1 MKHFFIVGAAKAATT
16 SMQHYLDQHPQIA
29 MCGMRWTRYFHF
41 NGPKPDLEGFASTAG
56 SAFLRE
62 SQRRYNAM
70 RNTAFKGDVQ
80 AYLALWESDENTLQA
95 GESSPT
101 YLYDRAVPSRINEQF
116 NDARIVIILRNP
128 VDRAFSHFK
137 MDVRRKWI
145 PPTSFQE
152 ALSLEPAFIDN
163 FWWGTRHYLRQGLY
177 FSHLRRYLDVFGEDR
192 VKILRYEDLKAG
204 PHAFMDTITNF
215 LSVEQY
221 SFDLSKTHN
230 QSESEWEQNADANFE
245 GNRRLR
251 LRLLDFYHADIIRT
265 AKITGLDL
273 SDWLTLR

>member
-56 SAFLRE
+56 SAFLKE

-70 RNTAFKGDVQ
+70 RNTAFKGNVQ
-80 AYLALWESDENTLQA
+80 AYLSLWESDGNTLQA

-128 VDRAFSHFK
+128 VDR
-137 MDVRRKWI
+137 D
-145 PPTSFQE
+145 
-152 ALSLEPAFIDN
+152 L
-163 FWWGTRHYLRQGLY
+163 QGC
-177 FSHLRRYLDVFGEDR
+177 GE
-192 VKILRYEDLKAG
+192 
-204 PHAFMDTITNF
+204 
-215 LSVEQY
+215 
-221 SFDLSKTHN
+221 
-230 QSESEWEQNADANFE
+230 
-245 GNRRLR
+245 
-251 LRLLDFYHADIIRT
+251 
-265 AKITGLDL
+265 
-273 SDWLTLR
+273 